1 MQIKIKLDNK
11 REKDVNLRMQ
21 KWEGEGGQ
29 VYDEPDDAPAN
40 REGLLKNGQR
50 FEVLDTHL
58 ERDEDGRQYQVVEIK
73 PLEAEKRM

>member
-29 VYDEPDDAPAN
+29 VYDDSNEAPAN
-40 REGLLKNGQR
+40 RAGLLKDGQR

-58 ERDEDGRQYQVVEIK
+58 ERDEDGQPYQVVEIK
-73 PLEAEKRM
+73 PLEAERRM